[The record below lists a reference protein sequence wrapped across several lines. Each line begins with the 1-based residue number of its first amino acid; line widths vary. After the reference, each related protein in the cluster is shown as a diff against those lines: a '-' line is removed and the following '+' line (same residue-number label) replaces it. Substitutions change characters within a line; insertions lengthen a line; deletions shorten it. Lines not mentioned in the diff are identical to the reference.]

1 MKGWH
6 GVDSANRYQT
16 RVYKLLGEMFSC
28 QNFRL
33 MADELP
39 ADNVNPA
46 MALAGWLVHNQM
58 IAVGHATSAR
68 YAKIKAS
75 LQAWDKLNGKTAAEF
90 KKEYGCECKASGE
103 KKGIEEVAGMGV

>member
-1 MKGWH
+1 M
-6 GVDSANRYQT
+6 
-16 RVYKLLGEMFSC
+16 YKLLGETFSC

-58 IAVGHATSAR
+58 IADGQATSAR
-68 YAKIKAS
+68 YAKVKAS

-90 KKEYGCECKASGE
+90 KEEYGCECKASGE
-103 KKGIEEVAGMGV
+103 KTAIGEVAGIGI